1 MARLEQRK
9 GALKR
14 IVTMDEF
21 TLRVQESGAHPL
33 KERALLYEELQLD
46 RVVRKTTFDPPS
58 LMATLLF
65 AMIALAIGV
74 ATSAKAIS
82 WEGIMFWS
90 LAALITGTWCWMRSG
105 TFYLIPVIGHEVLA
119 LDAERPSE
127 AEASAFIET
136 LRQQTK
142 EYAIAK
148 FGPISGQGDRE
159 DQLNRLRWL
168 RDRNYLSHQEFQER
182 SAIVTMDTKAES
194 GQIGFRG

>member
-82 WEGIMFWS
+82 WEEPLVF
-90 LAALITGTWCWMRSG
+90 L
-105 TFYLIPVIGHEVLA
+105 
-119 LDAERPSE
+119 
-127 AEASAFIET
+127 
-136 LRQQTK
+136 QQ
-142 EYAIAK
+142 I
-148 FGPISGQGDRE
+148 
-159 DQLNRLRWL
+159 LN
-168 RDRNYLSHQEFQER
+168 
-182 SAIVTMDTKAES
+182 
-194 GQIGFRG
+194 